1 MNILRPEAH
10 TSGDILQYGS
20 LRVRRN
26 QMNSV
31 LECGIQFK
39 QDSGVNLIHL
49 SDPTDTERLRNGTL

>member
-1 MNILRPEAH
+1 MHILRPESH

-31 LECGIQFK
+31 LECRIEFK

-49 SDPTDTERLRNGTL
+49 SDPIDTERLRNGKL

>member
-10 TSGDILQYGS
+10 TSGDILQYES

-31 LECGIQFK
+31 LECRIQFK

-49 SDPTDTERLRNGTL
+49 SDPTDTERLRNGKI